1 MELFVEKAVLQ
12 FFINDRFHAKGICFL
27 FPEPVF
33 LQTIVFRVWVLD
45 LEPISA
51 MYALGSWLG
60 LSDEIRLYANNTQRI
75 YTE

>member
-12 FFINDRFHAKGICFL
+12 FSINDRISRHLGICFL
-27 FPEPVF
+27 FSAPVF

-45 LEPISA
+45 LEPISD

-60 LSDEIRLYANNTQRI
+60 PCDEIRLYKNNTQRI
-75 YTE
+75 